1 MKKRLL
7 IVEDDENLRSTLA
20 DNLELEGFDVSTS
33 ASVAEAKLF
42 LTSENVDLIILDIM
56 LPDGNGFELCE
67 WIRQRRD
74 VLILM
79 LTARSLEKDLI
90 KGFVSGTDDYLSKP
104 YRSSELL
111 LRIKALLRRTIST
124 VKKNVDSFNGFKI
137 NWEQH
142 SITKD
147 DENIHLTKTAFSIF
161 SYLFNHL
168 NKTCSRD
175 EILNSVWGEDVYVD
189 NRTVDNFVSNLKKS
203 LSLTDGNQYQL
214 RTIRGIG
221 YSLYSRH

>member
-67 WIRQRRD
+67 WIRQRKD

-79 LTARSLEKDLI
+79 LTARNLEKDLI

-104 YRSSELL
+104 YRSAELL
-111 LRIKALLRRTIST
+111 LRIKALLRRTTCTTANS
-124 VKKNVDSFNGFKI
+124 VDSFNGFQI

-147 DENIHLTKTAFSIF
+147 SKNIHLTKTAFSIF
-161 SYLFNHL
+161 SYLFSHL

-175 EILNSVWGEDVYVD
+175 EILNSVWGEDVFVD

-214 RTIRGIG
+214 KTIRGIG
-221 YSLYSRH
+221 YSLYSKL